1 VCYRVMPQ
9 GRRDALLIRKTMT
22 GMGCND
28 KTLVEILTTRTNAE
42 LKNAAEVYVKEFEE
56 DMVERIKSETGGML
70 SKNYGKWIDKI
81 VEFDRDETQDVP
93 DNVAE
98 LAERLYDAGKGK
110 SFGTDEDVFLEIL
123 CAANDKT
130 IDAIKQ
136 SYADQHDGRSLIEDV
151 ISEMTGDLEYSV
163 LARIK
168 PRVDFFCNRLYNACK
183 GLGTNEETVA
193 RVLGCMH
200 NADVILLEKR
210 FGEIYADEEGAF
222 NTLKGMLQ
230 DELSGDFLDA
240 LLMLLEGAS
249 PKGHWIQ
256 AGLYPGRAKQSAT
269 ELQTIVTD
277 AYNEEIAVSRGK
289 EPMLGPLDLIGV
301 EPDGLF
307 LTPHVDDAYPPSSPP
322 IEVIF
327 DKAYLLESE
336 VTELDAG
343 NKLLEALKDHVTKCT
358 QWDEL
363 NKTNIEVYKPQYIK
377 LAYDMRFVDHVV
389 HQLDEDNNVMI
400 EFCLDRDADLVKE
413 ACAGWGT
420 DENLLIKVLCSLSKR
435 QILQVDKKFR
445 ERYGQTLKEQ
455 MEGELSDFFEG
466 DFKYF
471 MEMLLTPNCEI
482 DADLLY
488 KSMEGWGTNES
499 MLSRI
504 VSTRSNK
511 ELEAAKAT
519 FKTKYEKTVE
529 EWVSSET
536 DDDGPY
542 SHFLLRCLKADHKV
556 AFVDEKHAKVQA
568 QALVAAGL
576 GGEGDVQEDAA
587 FDILCTASG
596 PQLEFIGAAF
606 EELAGKPLLEAVT
619 DLSGDLG
626 HAFEARLLPKADF
639 FAAELNKAWSGM
651 GTDETATSRIFARSS
666 KPEILKIADA
676 YTRLYGVEFRE
687 ALDKEVDGKYQKAL
701 MTYVYNAPPPIALP
715 EPPEAAAEE

>member
-1 VCYRVMPQ
+1 MGCGASSDPDPEPEAAPEEPEDPLEALKRLIDAERANLTAVVELLDKSNPECRFLLSTIMKYKLCIEELTVKHLQEQKEFDSLETHIAEMDADDIYKATIGWGTDEDKMAKVIVARVSEGVSKTDKIYQEKYDKTLEDLVLKEGRSLVGMLTGGLSDFGKFMCYRVMPQ

-455 MEGELSDFFEG
+455 MQGELSDFFEG

-519 FKTKYEKTVE
+519 FKTKYEN
-529 EWVSSET
+529 W
-536 DDDGPY
+536 
-542 SHFLLRCLKADHKV
+542 
-556 AFVDEKHAKVQA
+556 
-568 QALVAAGL
+568 
-576 GGEGDVQEDAA
+576 
-587 FDILCTASG
+587 
-596 PQLEFIGAAF
+596 
-606 EELAGKPLLEAVT
+606 
-619 DLSGDLG
+619 
-626 HAFEARLLPKADF
+626 
-639 FAAELNKAWSGM
+639 
-651 GTDETATSRIFARSS
+651 
-666 KPEILKIADA
+666 
-676 YTRLYGVEFRE
+676 
-687 ALDKEVDGKYQKAL
+687 
-701 MTYVYNAPPPIALP
+701 
-715 EPPEAAAEE
+715 